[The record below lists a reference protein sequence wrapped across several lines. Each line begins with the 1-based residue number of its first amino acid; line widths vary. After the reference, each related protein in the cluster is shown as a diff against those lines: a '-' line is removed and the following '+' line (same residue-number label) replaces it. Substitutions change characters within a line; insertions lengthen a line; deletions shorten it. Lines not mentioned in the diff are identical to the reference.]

1 MMQTRTQLELC
12 LDVRACLWMKLGAIW
27 NESTCRTI
35 FGRDNLSELNL
46 IKAKWHLHIHVLCDD
61 DDGAPPRKPDDR
73 SMLTEQEE
81 DETNCVLS
89 SGQDTNQLTT
99 TPAKWKEGIRNHFWA
114 TFIDIWRFFSGHN
127 GKGSEAPFLET
138 SLLIKYQFY

>member
-1 MMQTRTQLELC
+1 M
-12 LDVRACLWMKLGAIW
+12 
-27 NESTCRTI
+27 
-35 FGRDNLSELNL
+35 
-46 IKAKWHLHIHVLCDD
+46 HIHVLCDD

-99 TPAKWKEGIRNHFWA
+99 TPAKCLKVRLRAAQQGRDKGQCDQIWQFFGLWA
-114 TFIDIWRFFSGHN
+114 TF
-127 GKGSEAPFLET
+127 
-138 SLLIKYQFY
+138 